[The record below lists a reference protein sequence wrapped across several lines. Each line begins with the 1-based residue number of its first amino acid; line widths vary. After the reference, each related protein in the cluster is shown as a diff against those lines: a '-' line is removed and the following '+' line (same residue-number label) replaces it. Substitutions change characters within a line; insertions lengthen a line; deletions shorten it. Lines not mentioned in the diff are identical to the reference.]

1 MSGSHAPQAST
12 DDRELLAAHLRGDA
26 EAFGALVSRHRDRLW
41 AVAVRTLGDRDE
53 AADALQDALISAFRG
68 AATYRG
74 DAAVTTWLHRIVVNA
89 CLDRIR
95 RRQARPTVPLGN
107 HDIPT
112 TLDAPGQV
120 DVRLA
125 VRAAQLQDVDAV
137 DDRPAARRFRPAS
150 RVELLHIVDGARL
163 EPCTQLAEITPFEC
177 HRERRADE
185 RHQAVAGAVHA
196 HQEGPV
202 DLFPG
207 TVLPADFEHVVHIRA
222 FAPPGTILIPFRHR
236 RNRRGHEG
244 GVSGEVG
251 EWGEVNPLDP
261 LAISNATTFHNVVDE
276 ATSPIHQR
284 GGRPNQEDS

>member
-125 VRAAQLQDVDAV
+125 VRAALAALPAEQREALVLVDLEDLPVAEAARLLGV
-137 DDRPAARRFRPAS
+137 PEGTIKSRCSRGRTALAQALRDDAGAADPAAAPIQGAPHAAPGGGPGGGPGAGSAAGYDPVVRPAPAS
-150 RVELLHIVDGARL
+150 PGA
-163 EPCTQLAEITPFEC
+163 
-177 HRERRADE
+177 
-185 RHQAVAGAVHA
+185 
-196 HQEGPV
+196 
-202 DLFPG
+202 
-207 TVLPADFEHVVHIRA
+207 
-222 FAPPGTILIPFRHR
+222 
-236 RNRRGHEG
+236 
-244 GVSGEVG
+244 SGEREALYGNPGRSANVG
-251 EWGEVNPLDP
+251 SAD
-261 LAISNATTFHNVVDE
+261 T
-276 ATSPIHQR
+276 R
-284 GGRPNQEDS
+284 GGRRSRRDRDGADVQERGDRGW